1 MVGGEGRARL
11 RPRWLNRGVAGIGL
25 ASFFS
30 DVSHE
35 VPTSLLPALLTTTLG
50 APAAALGTIEGIA
63 DGLSGVAKIAGGALA
78 DDPAR
83 RRATAMGG
91 YTATSILSA
100 LIGLATSVW
109 QVAVLRTGAWISR
122 GLRTPSRNALLTD
135 VVEPEAFGRAYGFE
149 RALDNA
155 GAIAGPLLALLLVS
169 LVGVR
174 DAILLSVIPGL
185 MAAAAVFV
193 AIKSAPRLERHE
205 RPPLRIRIRPVL
217 RGRLGRL
224 FVAVT
229 AFELGNAAAT
239 LLILRATDLLEP
251 AHGHDSAV
259 QLAVVLYAVYNAAA
273 MVTSVPAGHVTDRRG
288 ATSVLVTG
296 ALALLRRL
304 PGLHALRLGLRA
316 AGRLLRARRDRQ
328 GRRRDRSERGRRP
341 ARADRSARLGVRRA
355 RWDPELRQPRRLGG
369 RRRALDARLPARG
382 LPVPGRLGGRERG
395 RHDRG
400 APVSAQGLLQ
410 RELERFEREHPRSRE
425 LALEARESLLS
436 GVPMP
441 WMIRWPGGFPVF
453 AAEAHGARFTDVDG
467 HEYVDFCLGDTAA
480 MTGHSPEPTVRAVA
494 EQAARGSR

>member
-11 RPRWLNRGVAGIGL
+11 RPPWLNRGVAGIGL

-63 DGLSGVAKIAGGALA
+63 DGLSGVAKVAGGALA

-100 LIGLATSVW
+100 LIGVASSVW

-239 LLILRATDLLEP
+239 LLILRATDLLSP

-259 QLAVVLYAVYNAAA
+259 KLAVVLYAVYNAAA

-296 ALALLRRL
+296 ALALLAAYL
-304 PGLHALRLGLRA
+304 GFALSGPGLALLAVCFALAGIGKGGVETAQSAAVALLAPTDLRGSAFGALAGIQSFGNLAASAVAGALWTLVSPRLAFLYL
-316 AGRLLRARRDRQ
+316 AGWA
-328 GRRRDRSERGRRP
+328 GV
-341 ARADRSARLGVRRA
+341 SAVAMIAVRR
-355 RWDPELRQPRRLGG
+355 
-369 RRRALDARLPARG
+369 
-382 LPVPGRLGGRERG
+382 
-395 RHDRG
+395 
-400 APVSAQGLLQ
+400 
-410 RELERFEREHPRSRE
+410 
-425 LALEARESLLS
+425 
-436 GVPMP
+436 
-441 WMIRWPGGFPVF
+441 
-453 AAEAHGARFTDVDG
+453 
-467 HEYVDFCLGDTAA
+467 
-480 MTGHSPEPTVRAVA
+480 
-494 EQAARGSR
+494 

>member
-63 DGLSGVAKIAGGALA
+63 DGLSGVAKVAGGALA

-100 LIGLATSVW
+100 LIGLASSVW

-296 ALALLRRL
+296 ALALLAAYL
-304 PGLHALRLGLRA
+304 GFTLSGSGFALLAVCFALAGIGKGGVETAQSAAVALLAPIDLRGSAFGALAGIQSFGNLA
-316 AGRLLRARRDRQ
+316 A
-328 GRRRDRSERGRRP
+328 
-341 ARADRSARLGVRRA
+341 SAVAGALWTLVSPRVAFLYLAGWAAVSAVAMIAVRR
-355 RWDPELRQPRRLGG
+355 
-369 RRRALDARLPARG
+369 
-382 LPVPGRLGGRERG
+382 
-395 RHDRG
+395 
-400 APVSAQGLLQ
+400 
-410 RELERFEREHPRSRE
+410 
-425 LALEARESLLS
+425 
-436 GVPMP
+436 
-441 WMIRWPGGFPVF
+441 
-453 AAEAHGARFTDVDG
+453 
-467 HEYVDFCLGDTAA
+467 
-480 MTGHSPEPTVRAVA
+480 
-494 EQAARGSR
+494 